1 MKHKKTVPHNMDT
14 LRYRLIDHEADVGLE
29 VYGKTLE
36 ELFSNAAYG
45 VFQFIV
51 DAEGKEPEKGK
62 RIDIEGNGE
71 LLINFL
77 NELLYLWDTEG
88 FIPKECSLKISDN
101 KLTGTVV
108 GCVFD
113 PEKCTIK
120 QEVKAV
126 TYHKFYV
133 KGEDGRYKA
142 QIILDV

>member
-1 MKHKKTVPHNMDT
+1 MKNKKVQQKKEELKFKP
-14 LRYRLIDHEADVGLE
+14 IEHEADVGLE

-36 ELFSNAAYG
+36 ELFSNAAHG

-51 DAEGKEPEKGK
+51 DAEKKGAEKGK
-62 RIDIEGNGE
+62 KLNIEGNGE

-77 NELLYLWDTEG
+77 NELIYLWDTEG
-88 FIPKECSLKISDN
+88 FIPKEFSIKIDN
-101 KLTGTVV
+101 NRLTGTVV

-126 TYHKFYV
+126 TYHKFSL
-133 KGEDGRYKA
+133 KEDNGLYKA